1 MKKILVAGAAGFTGE
16 AVVEVLSQLYELRLF
31 DLKPINS
38 DFKSIQADLAD
49 YDAVR
54 EAMEGMDGVVNVMM
68 APNETY
74 VRPEIPFNSNV
85 LGTANLLEAAREV
98 GVKRFVHTSTSAI
111 FSGAEAKW
119 LDADTEPIATG
130 MYSIT
135 KLLQEV
141 LCRNYV
147 LAYGLPVACLRIAG
161 GIVCGRSGTHKG
173 GEPLSKETY
182 NDGWICRYDI
192 AEACRLAL
200 ESPNITWEIFFIG
213 STPQLF
219 ERVDVQRTIDMLNW
233 RPKYDFQE
241 YRSTTH
247 E

>member
-16 AVVEVLSQLYELRLF
+16 AVVDVLAPRYELRLF
-31 DLKPINS
+31 DLKPLDS
-38 DFKSIQADLAD
+38 DLESIQANLAD

-54 EAMEGMDGVVNVMM
+54 QAMEGIDGVVNVMM

-74 VRPEIPFNSNV
+74 VRPEIPFQSNV

-98 GVKRFVHTSTSAI
+98 GVKRFVHTSTAAI
-111 FSGAEAKW
+111 FGGTDTDW
-119 LDADTEPIATG
+119 LDAETEPIATG
-130 MYSIT
+130 MYAIT
-135 KLLQEV
+135 KFLQEV

-147 LAYGLPVACLRIAG
+147 LAYGLSAACLRIAG
-161 GIVCGRSGTHKG
+161 GIVCGRSGTHKD

-182 NDGWICRYDI
+182 HDGWICRYDI

-200 ESPNITWEIFFIG
+200 EVPDITWEVFFIG

-219 ERVDVQRTIDMLNW
+219 KRVDVQRTIDVLNW

-241 YRSTTH
+241 YN
-247 E
+247 